1 MSEKEDTPTPAP
13 AATPEFRAAQRWNI
27 VWVVPILAL
36 LIGGWMIWRNFS
48 SQGPVAR
55 VRFETAEG
63 IEAGKTVLKC
73 RSVRVG
79 VVKGV
84 KLDKDLKSVLVY
96 AELDPGYDNLLLRG
110 TRFWVVRPRVSGTEV
125 TGLGT
130 LLQGA
135 YIELD
140 PGPEGGEKWSRF
152 KGLEN
157 PPATNR
163 SIPGRRL
170 ILTAEKAG
178 SLVTGS
184 PVYYRGFEVGRI
196 EGRSLDIETQR
207 VIFNA
212 FIRQEYSSLVKENSR
227 FWNTSGI
234 DISAGADGFKVRT
247 PSFQAMVSGGTSFG
261 VPEGVQPGNTAPDG
275 TAFTLFTD
283 EDEANGSTFN
293 PSMKFILLFEQ
304 SVRGLSKSAPVE
316 FKGIPIGRVADI
328 SFDYLQ
334 SNNDS
339 RIPVLVE
346 IDPSLLRRDA
356 AVEMGMDDSEFLAD
370 AVKRGLRATLKP
382 GSLITGALFVDVNY
396 YRDVSPAELTEVG
409 EFLSIPTVPGGL
421 ENMITAAFEKLQN
434 LPLEETLEKFGTAAE
449 EASTA
454 LVEIK
459 ETAAS
464 TRKML
469 ESAEFTQLPADLRD
483 SLAAFDKLSA
493 TFDKSIA
500 SYGPDGSVQGD
511 MLRTLDELRAALRN
525 LSSLANSIDEKPN
538 SLLFGRDTS
547 GNPIPRA
554 PRGNR

>member
-1 MSEKEDTPTPAP
+1 MSEQDPITPP
-13 AATPEFRAAQRWNI
+13 AATPELRAAQRWNI

-36 LIGGWMIWRNFS
+36 LIGGWMIWKNFT

-63 IEAGKTVLKC
+63 IEAGKTAIKC

-79 VVKGV
+79 VVKRV
-84 KLDKDLKSVLVY
+84 VLDKDLSSVLVY
-96 AELDPGYDNLLLRG
+96 LELDPDYDQLLRRG
-110 TRFWVVRPRVSGTEV
+110 TQFWVVRPRVSGTEV

-140 PGPEGGEKWSRF
+140 PGKPEGEAKTLF
-152 KGLEN
+152 KGRET

-163 SIPGRRL
+163 NIPGRRL
-170 ILTAEKAG
+170 TLTAEKAG
-178 SLVTGS
+178 SLVAGS
-184 PVYYRGFEVGRI
+184 PIYYRGFEIGRI
-196 EGRSLDIETQR
+196 EGRTLDIETQR

-212 FIRQEYSSLVKENSR
+212 FIRAEYSTLVKTNSR

-247 PSFQAMVSGGTSFG
+247 PSFQAMVSGGASFG
-261 VPEGVQPGNTAPDG
+261 VPEGEPPGEPATDG
-275 TAFTLFTD
+275 TAFTLYSN
-283 EDEANGSTFN
+283 EDEANGSSFN
-293 PSMKFILLFEQ
+293 PSMKFLLLFDQ

-328 SFDYLQ
+328 SFDYLL

-346 IDPSLLRRDA
+346 IDPSLLRRDMA
-356 AVEMGMDDSEFLAD
+356 EMAGEPDMDFIAS

-396 YRDVSPAELTEVG
+396 YPDVAPAELGKVG
-409 EFLSIPTVPGGL
+409 ELITIPTVPGGL
-421 ENMITAAFEKLQN
+421 ENMITAFLEKLQS
-434 LPLEETLEKFGTAAE
+434 LPLEETMTKFGATAE
-449 EASTA
+449 EASAA

-459 ETAAS
+459 QTAAS

-469 ESAEFTQLPADLRD
+469 ESSEFTQLPADLRA
-483 SLAAFDKLSA
+483 SLAAFEKLSA
-493 TFDKSIA
+493 TFDKSVA
-500 SYGPDGSVQGD
+500 SYGPEGPVQGD

-525 LSSLANSIDEKPN
+525 LSSLTKSIDEKPN
-538 SLLFGRDTS
+538 SLLFGRDSS

-554 PRGNR
+554 PRVHR

>member
-1 MSEKEDTPTPAP
+1 MSDQESTPPP
-13 AATPEFRAAQRWNI
+13 AASPELRAAQRWNI
-27 VWVVPILAL
+27 VWVVPVIAL
-36 LIGGWMIWRNFS
+36 LIGGWMIWKNFT

-63 IEAGKTVLKC
+63 IDAGKTVVKC

-79 VVKGV
+79 VVKRV
-84 KLDKDLKSVLVY
+84 VLDKDISSVLVY
-96 AELDPGYDNLLLRG
+96 LELDPDYDQLLRRG
-110 TRFWVVRPRVSGTEV
+110 TQFWVVRPRVSGTEV

-130 LLQGA
+130 LIQGA

-140 PGPEGGEKWSRF
+140 PGDPEGEAKTLF
-152 KGLEN
+152 KGRET

-170 ILTAEKAG
+170 TLTAEKAG
-178 SLVTGS
+178 SLVAGS
-184 PVYYRGFEVGRI
+184 PIYYRGFEVGRI
-196 EGRSLDIETQR
+196 EGRTLDIETQR

-212 FIRQEYSSLVKENSR
+212 FIRAEYSILVKTNSR

-247 PSFQAMVSGGTSFG
+247 PSFQAMVSGGASFG
-261 VPEGVQPGNTAPDG
+261 VPEGVQPGEPAADG
-275 TAFTLFTD
+275 TAFTLFSN
-283 EDEANGSTFN
+283 EDEADSSNFN
-293 PSMKFILLFEQ
+293 PSMKFLLLFDQ

-328 SFDYLQ
+328 SFDYVL

-346 IDPSLLRRDA
+346 IDPSLLRRDMAEKAGEGDTEFVA
-356 AVEMGMDDSEFLAD
+356 A

-396 YRDVSPAELTEVG
+396 YPDARPAELGRVG
-409 EFLSIPTVPGGL
+409 DFITIPTVPGGL
-421 ENMITAAFEKLQN
+421 ENMITAFLEKLQS
-434 LPLEETLEKFGTAAE
+434 LPLEETMTKFGATAE
-449 EASTA
+449 EASAA
-454 LVEIK
+454 LAEIK

-464 TRKML
+464 TREML
-469 ESAEFTQLPADLRD
+469 ESSDFSKLPADLRA
-483 SLAAFDKLSA
+483 SLAAFEKLSA
-493 TFDKSIA
+493 TFDKSAA
-500 SYGPDGSVQGD
+500 SYGPDGPLQGD
-511 MLRTLDELRAALRN
+511 LLRTLDEMRAALRN
-525 LSSLANSIDEKPN
+525 LSSLTKSIDEKPN

-554 PRGNR
+554 PRVHR